1 MKSHSQRVMDR
12 IFGMWAVLLLAGCN
26 LNSPDTPT
34 PSPTATELPPIAI
47 ITETPSEPSPTPIQ
61 EIVLTDISTPLPTL
75 SLETPLPAAN
85 ASIPALDATLATF
98 DFNAPIQFAEA
109 SVQGGQI
116 LIIAYTVTV
125 ENPGRGAVFF
135 DVVDNNGEVV
145 GRFLVTE
152 SAVDEFDVPIAASGT
167 YSIRAA
173 TSNLEGNFSIAF
185 STRES

>member
-1 MKSHSQRVMDR
+1 MKSRLQRGMYCL
-12 IFGMWAVLLLAGCN
+12 FGVWAVLLLAGCN

-47 ITETPSEPSPTPIQ
+47 ITETPSEPTPTPIQ

-75 SLETPLPAAN
+75 PEAN
-85 ASIPALDATLATF
+85 TSIPALDATLATF
-98 DFNAPIQFAEA
+98 DFNVPIQFAEA
-109 SVQGGQI
+109 TVQGGQI

-135 DVVDNNGEVV
+135 DVVDASGEMV

-152 SAVDEFDVPIAASGT
+152 SAIDEFDVPIAASGT

-185 STRES
+185 STRDS